1 MRPVPHPA
9 LRPALRLAMATSAAL
24 LLLTAAACGGDSD
37 DDPDSGSSPESE
49 QVSADADASGSPAAG
64 SDGDADSDGG
74 EGASSAGA
82 DSDATTRPGPCDLV
96 GSDDVAAAFGTPVDG
111 GTDRFGGHS
120 ENNVEYSSVDC
131 TWEAEDQLEVELEL
145 SFADDF
151 EQGMVCQTVSY
162 LGDEGKPVDVAGA
175 DSASWLASED
185 PNEIEARLRAC
196 TDSAVITLHVEDETG
211 SNVPQLRAA
220 AIAVAEEALANLP

>member
-1 MRPVPHPA
+1 MRPVPRPA
-9 LRPALRLAMATSAAL
+9 LRPGVRLAQATSAAL
-24 LLLTAAACGGDSD
+24 LLLTAAACGGDEG
-37 DDPDSGSSPESE
+37 DDPDAGSSPDRGQASE
-49 QVSADADASGSPAAG
+49 AADSGSPSAG
-64 SDGDADSDGG
+64 SDDGDDGEGDGG
-74 EGASSAGA
+74 DEGDASSAGA
-82 DSDATTRPGPCDLV
+82 RPAPCDLV
-96 GSDDVAAAFGTPVDG
+96 SSDDVAAAFGTTVDS

-120 ENNVEYSSVDC
+120 ENDVEYSSVDC

-162 LGDEGKPVDVAGA
+162 LGDEGKPADVAGA

-211 SNVPQLRAA
+211 ANVPQLRTA
-220 AIAVAEEALANLP
+220 AITVLEKALTGLP